1 MPRGKIARMDTT
13 NSTVQT
19 PAPADGQATVRIDS
33 GNLGQAILSGAVFGL
48 IGAATGRVLAK
59 AGEGRFAA
67 GLGRKVSAVVFGLFS
82 GSIAFYSSL
91 RSTAEENARAEGQ
104 NVAAVANGEALATQ
118 KIELQAA
125 PNGQLHTPDATVLAG
140 AAQYDGAVHD
150 MARATQR

>member
-1 MPRGKIARMDTT
+1 MLRGKMPIMDTT
-13 NSTVQT
+13 NPTVQT
-19 PAPADGQATVRIDS
+19 PAPADGQSTVRIDS

-91 RSTAEENARAEGQ
+91 RSTAEENARTQAQ
-104 NVAAVANGEALATQ
+104 AVGVTNGPEMTAQ
-118 KIELQAA
+118 KIDLQMT
-125 PNGQLHTPDATVLAG
+125 PNGQLQTPDATVIAG

-150 MARATQR
+150 MARVAQR